1 MKKAVICVTG
11 PASIDVDGTAAA
23 GSDGFRY
30 VPRFYVPTGSRS
42 ARHAGP
48 RVAVLVE
55 DGGVERI
62 VAEAVITVTGDGKLL
77 LAEDVPAVPRF
88 LEEERDS

>member
-1 MKKAVICVTG
+1 MRKAVICVTG
-11 PASIDVDGTAAA
+11 PASIDADGSVS
-23 GSDGFRY
+23 SDSNGIRY

-42 ARHAGP
+42 PRHAGP

-55 DGGVERI
+55 DGNGEQI

-77 LAEDVPAVPRF
+77 LAEDTPAVPKF
-88 LEEERDS
+88 LEEKGE